1 MTRTVGLLASATAH
15 WLGAAALCASIAGEA
30 AQDFPS
36 RTIKI
41 VVGFGPG
48 GLGDITSRIVAQRM
62 SDSLGK
68 PVVVE
73 NMPGAGGQNAAVAV
87 ARGAPD
93 GHTLLLV
100 SGQNAASPAL
110 FKSLPYDLAADF
122 AMIATVGVFD
132 LVLVVRN
139 DSPIRTVPDL
149 IAAAKRDP
157 EKFNIATISF
167 GSIQNLS
174 ALLFT
179 SMTGLNVTIVPF
191 RTTGEVQAAL
201 LAGQV
206 QVSFETLPGVI
217 DQVRSGGL
225 LRAIAISSAERRAFL
240 PDVPTVAES
249 GVPDFKLVS
258 WNGYVVAARTPPEIA
273 HKLNQ
278 ELGKVVA
285 APDVQK
291 RFSDLGLLPYA
302 SSADEMLRF
311 YRADVARWRKV
322 ATDARIEPK

>member
-1 MTRTVGLLASATAH
+1 VAIGWCVTI
-15 WLGAAALCASIAGEA
+15 AAM

-48 GLGDITSRIVAQRM
+48 GLGDITSRIVAQKM
-62 SDSLGK
+62 ADSLGK
-68 PVVVE
+68 PVMVE

-87 ARGAPD
+87 ARSAPD

-110 FKSLPYDLAADF
+110 FKSLPYDLATDF

-132 LVLVVRN
+132 LVLVVRK
-139 DSPIRTVPDL
+139 DSPIRNVQDL
-149 IAAAKRDP
+149 IAAAKREP
-157 EKFNIATISF
+157 GKFNIATISF

-179 SMTGLNVTIVPF
+179 SLTGLNVTIVPF

-201 LAGQV
+201 IAGQV

-225 LRAIAISSAERRAFL
+225 LRALAISSAERRPFL

-258 WNGYVVAARTPPEIA
+258 WNGYVVAARTPPEIVQT
-273 HKLNQ
+273 LNR

-291 RFSDLGLLPYA
+291 RFTDLGLSPYA
-302 SSADEMLRF
+302 SSAEEMLRF
-311 YRADVARWRKV
+311 YKADVERWRKV
-322 ATDARIEPK
+322 AADARIEPK

>member
-1 MTRTVGLLASATAH
+1 MNLLAATAAR
-15 WLGAAALCASIAGEA
+15 WLGAVAIGWCVTIAAM

-36 RTIKI
+36 RTIRI
-41 VVGFGPG
+41 VVGFGAG
-48 GLGDITSRIVAQRM
+48 GLGDITSRIVAQKM
-62 SDSLGK
+62 ADSLGK
-68 PVVVE
+68 PVMVE

-87 ARGAPD
+87 ARSAPD

-110 FKSLPYDLAADF
+110 FKSLPYDLATDF

-132 LVLVVRN
+132 LVLVVRK
-139 DSPIRTVPDL
+139 DSPIRNVQDL
-149 IAAAKRDP
+149 IAAAKREP
-157 EKFNIATISF
+157 GKFNIATISF

-179 SMTGLNVTIVPF
+179 SLTGLNVTIVPF

-201 LAGQV
+201 IAGQV

-225 LRAIAISSAERRAFL
+225 LRALAISSAERRPFL

-258 WNGYVVAARTPPEIA
+258 WNGYVVAARTPPEIVQT
-273 HKLNQ
+273 LNR

-291 RFSDLGLLPYA
+291 RFTDLGLSPYA
-302 SSADEMLRF
+302 SSAEEMLRF
-311 YRADVARWRKV
+311 YKADVERWRKV
-322 ATDARIEPK
+322 AADARIEPK